1 MKCSLVKKA
10 MRINDQQ
17 KLLKA
22 SPGQETL
29 IDTIYDAS

>member
-1 MKCSLVKKA
+1 MK
-10 MRINDQQ
+10 IDDQQ

-29 IDTIYDAS
+29 IDTVYDASRSLAQTM